1 MIVILLKVIE
11 LILLILTFYTIL
23 CLGDD
28 YHVIFFASLVLPD
41 CYSMLLTTYWII
53 IWLIDDEM
61 LISICLFDDLWLGFY
76 YSNLTLETGGFQLTA
91 TITLELQTM

>member
-1 MIVILLKVIE
+1 
-11 LILLILTFYTIL
+11 
-23 CLGDD
+23 
-28 YHVIFFASLVLPD
+28 
-41 CYSMLLTTYWII
+41 
-53 IWLIDDEM
+53 M